1 MLKLLNKVLDQKI
14 SPNGFYILLAIKE
27 DGDMRLNN
35 IDGEFKVLLDTGFV
49 THEGLT
55 EKGEKAVSAV
65 LESFSKGKHI
75 ITKEDRE
82 YIEKY
87 RELFPKGNLPS
98 GHPARVPA
106 KELEKK
112 FMWFFSNYDYTW
124 DVIINATKK
133 YINQY
138 EPEGYKYMKTSTYF
152 IYKSN
157 PDKTGVSTLASYCD
171 MMLDVSEDDGPKEV
185 YNNAI

>member
-1 MLKLLNKVLDQKI
+1 MLKLLNKILDQKVT
-14 SPNGFYILLAIKE
+14 PNGFYILLAIKE
-27 DGDMRLNN
+27 NGDMKLNN
-35 IDGEFKVLLDTGFV
+35 IEGEFKNLMDGGFV
-49 THEGLT
+49 DHEGLT
-55 EKGEKAVSAV
+55 EKGENAVNMV

-75 ITKEDRE
+75 ITQEDKE

-87 RELFPKGNLPS
+87 RNLFPKGNLPS

-112 FMWFFSNYDYTW
+112 FIWFFSNYDYGW
-124 DVIINATKK
+124 DVIIKATKE

-171 MMLDVSEDDGPKEV
+171 MILDTSTDDGPKEV

>member
-1 MLKLLNKVLDQKI
+1 MLRLLNKILDQKI
-14 SPNGFYILLAIKE
+14 TPNGFYILLAIKE
-27 DGDMRLNN
+27 NSDMKLNN
-35 IDGEFKVLLDTGFV
+35 IEGEFGSLMTSGFV
-49 THEGLT
+49 TGEGLT
-55 EKGEKAVSAV
+55 EKGETAVNIV
-65 LESFSKGKHI
+65 LESFSKTKYI
-75 ITKEDRE
+75 ITQEDRD

-87 RELFPKGNLPS
+87 RELFPKGSLPS

-112 FMWFFSNYDYTW
+112 FIWFFSNYDYTW
-124 DVIINATKK
+124 EIVIDATKK